1 MSRVPADLMLALPP
15 HCHPGEVI
23 FTPHFSVSC
32 SAKWAQE
39 ENRLWEDRQGVE
51 RSKLVL
57 L

>member
-1 MSRVPADLMLALPP
+1 MLPVPADLMLALPP

-23 FTPHFSVSC
+23 FYSALFSFLLSKMGTGRELAVGG
-32 SAKWAQE
+32 
-39 ENRLWEDRQGVE
+39 RQSIE